1 MCFTWVCNMFFCS
14 LLQNYSGLCMELSV
28 RERQKALTVTL
39 AMLCIACACLFYL
52 GYRLCM
58 YY

>member
-1 MCFTWVCNMFFCS
+1 
-14 LLQNYSGLCMELSV
+14 MELSV
-28 RERQKALTVTL
+28 RKRQKALTVTL

>member
-1 MCFTWVCNMFFCS
+1 
-14 LLQNYSGLCMELSV
+14 MELSV
-28 RERQKALTVTL
+28 RERQKALMVTL
-39 AMLCIACACLFYL
+39 AMLCIASVCLFYL

>member
-1 MCFTWVCNMFFCS
+1 
-14 LLQNYSGLCMELSV
+14 MELSV
-28 RERQKALTVTL
+28 RERQKALTVAL
-39 AMLCIACACLFYL
+39 AMLFIACACLFYL